1 MYEAIL
7 GWSDQQAEPVVDNQS
22 IPSHTSIMK
31 VLEKEAWDG
40 GGIVFSHLHCTYKK
54 GNVNKK
60 QS

>member
-40 GGIVFSHLHCTYKK
+40 GGDSVFPSALYVQK
-54 GNVNKK
+54 G
-60 QS
+60 QCQ

>member
-40 GGIVFSHLHCTYKK
+40 GGNSVFPSSLYVQK
-54 GNVNKK
+54 G
-60 QS
+60 QCQ